1 MEKFPKEFM
10 LLICI
15 NAYQFMHQCES
26 FAHKDTICEEN
37 SISSSQRHAI
47 P

>member
-10 LLICI
+10 LLIR
-15 NAYQFMHQCES
+15 HQCES
-26 FAHKDTICEEN
+26 FAHEDTICEEN